1 MKVGDLVLAVP
12 HTFDTPLGTDREPRG
27 IVIQVF
33 HEGSVNQ
40 ALKVKLL
47 NGDICVRPTDEWK
60 KLS

>member
-1 MKVGDLVLAVP
+1 MKIGDLVLALP
-12 HTFDTPLGTDREPRG
+12 HNFDVALRASRG

-47 NGDICVRPTDEWK
+47 NGDICVRPTDEWQ
-60 KLS
+60 KLA